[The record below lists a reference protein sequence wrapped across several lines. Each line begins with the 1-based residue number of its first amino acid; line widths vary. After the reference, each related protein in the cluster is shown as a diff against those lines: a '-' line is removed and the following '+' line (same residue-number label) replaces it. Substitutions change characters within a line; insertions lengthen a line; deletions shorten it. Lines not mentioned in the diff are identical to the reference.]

1 MWKTTEKLISTKLSL
16 YAGHQ
21 DEVTAAG
28 HKQHRIKTKY
38 GFLNTH
44 KGLINHI

>member
-1 MWKTTEKLISTKLSL
+1 MSL

-28 HKQHRIKTKY
+28 YEQHRIKTKS

-44 KGLINHI
+44 KGLIHHI